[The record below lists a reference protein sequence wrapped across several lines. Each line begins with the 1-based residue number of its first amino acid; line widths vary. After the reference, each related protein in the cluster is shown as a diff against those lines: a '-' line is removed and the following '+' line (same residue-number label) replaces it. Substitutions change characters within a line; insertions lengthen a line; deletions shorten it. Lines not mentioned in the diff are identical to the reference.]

1 MTAVRPCPTSCSR
14 SAVHAAGTTLLFL
27 DSSALVK
34 RYVSEEGSAEVSAA
48 IDADPNVVAAVI
60 TLTEVLA
67 AAHRLGRLARA
78 SQHGAVQSAF
88 RRDWTDVLL
97 GRSTP
102 RFDAPLPKRV

>member
-14 SAVHAAGTTLLFL
+14 SAVHAVGTTLLFL

-67 AAHRLGRLARA
+67 ALAAAHRLRLTWRG
-78 SQHGAVQSAF
+78 SC
-88 RRDWTDVLL
+88 
-97 GRSTP
+97 P
-102 RFDAPLPKRV
+102 